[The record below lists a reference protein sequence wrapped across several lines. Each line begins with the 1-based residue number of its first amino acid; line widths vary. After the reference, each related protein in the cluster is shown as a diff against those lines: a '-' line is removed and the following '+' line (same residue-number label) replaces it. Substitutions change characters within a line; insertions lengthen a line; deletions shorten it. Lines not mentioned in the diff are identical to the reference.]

1 MRHEP
6 NRITFD
12 TCTSFRLMALFLSSP
27 RCLLAV
33 FWYCEESKIL
43 TTRMRTYEGIVKLS
57 AEYNESQI
65 YIRDY
70 WEQNVSF
77 LTIIENWHV
86 SINTSATVG
95 QLMVCSLQLNYT
107 CLKITSKCRWWKIH
121 RNLSIKDTVS
131 FFLPPRYIRI
141 NWQCIEWENCWY

>member
-1 MRHEP
+1 
-6 NRITFD
+6 
-12 TCTSFRLMALFLSSP
+12 
-27 RCLLAV
+27 
-33 FWYCEESKIL
+33 
-43 TTRMRTYEGIVKLS
+43 MRTYEGIVKLS

-95 QLMVCSLQLNYT
+95 QLMVCSLQVNYT
-107 CLKITSKCRWWKIH
+107 CLKITFKVSMMKDPSKFV
-121 RNLSIKDTVS
+121 N
-131 FFLPPRYIRI
+131 
-141 NWQCIEWENCWY
+141 